1 MVDAITS
8 YNANKPTNSKKD
20 LTINWN
26 KLTVKEI
33 KEYEGEGQEVPEYIK
48 KWAEYVDKLQNTP
61 DDVTYATYFN
71 SDANAAKYNS
81 TVHTALNDPTTQL
94 NMGANPSASTE
105 AGVYQNL
112 CKDTLTNVKNVTDQL
127 DQIMK
132 QAEKVVTEAGTSK
145 DGICDRIQQYQQR
158 ITQLKNDKKDPLAPM
173 EMVDL
178 FNQIQSTGESGV
190 SIMDMKLLQL
200 QGIGTQVTDA
210 YDLLKGAG
218 SLTKT
223 AQTLS
228 KNNFGSI
235 TSVLKYSKELNE
247 LSKNKKKDLQ
257 SATKQQDT
265 NEDTIEG
272 YRGNISTSIGM
283 FSVSGAD
290 NTDAN
295 TNNGDGTGNDE
306 STAKATAKTDE
317 KNSKN
322 RTVRTKNAI
331 AARQEKEKTL
341 ADEKILTDPNEIL
354 KRKQKRGEA

>member
-8 YNANKPTNSKKD
+8 YNANKPTNPKKD

-33 KEYEGEGQEVPEYIK
+33 KKYEGEGQEVPEYIK

-71 SDANAAKYNS
+71 SDADAAKYNG

-178 FNQIQSTGESGV
+178 FNQIQATGENGV

-272 YRGNISTSIGM
+272 YRSNISTSIGM